1 MNLKVGFLYFNLFLI
16 HINDK
21 SNPLIKNHIMKK
33 VILILVVGV
42 VLASCSS
49 GWSCKKRYCD
59 VQKKEILKK
68 NILAAKESIVVTK
81 P

>member
-1 MNLKVGFLYFNLFLI
+1 
-16 HINDK
+16 
-21 SNPLIKNHIMKK
+21 MKK
-33 VILILVVGV
+33 IILTIATGV

-59 VQKKEILKK
+59 VKKIEAYKKDLLVAKEIVA
-68 NILAAKESIVVTK
+68 IAK

>member
-1 MNLKVGFLYFNLFLI
+1 
-16 HINDK
+16 
-21 SNPLIKNHIMKK
+21 MKK
-33 VILILVVGV
+33 IILIIAAVI

-59 VQKKEILKK
+59 IQKKEMYKK
-68 NILAAKESIVVTK
+68 NTLATKELIIIAN

>member
-1 MNLKVGFLYFNLFLI
+1 
-16 HINDK
+16 
-21 SNPLIKNHIMKK
+21 MKK
-33 VILILVVGV
+33 IILTIAAGI

-59 VQKKEILKK
+59 IQKKEMYKK
-68 NILAAKESIVVTK
+68 NILAPRELIVIAK

>member
-1 MNLKVGFLYFNLFLI
+1 
-16 HINDK
+16 
-21 SNPLIKNHIMKK
+21 MKK
-33 VILILVVGV
+33 VILTLAAGV

-59 VQKKEILKK
+59 VQKKEVFKK
-68 NILAAKESIVVTK
+68 NILATKEIIAVAK

>member
-1 MNLKVGFLYFNLFLI
+1 
-16 HINDK
+16 
-21 SNPLIKNHIMKK
+21 MKK
-33 VILILVVGV
+33 VILTMAIGV

-59 VQKKEILKK
+59 VQKKEMYKK
-68 NILAAKESIVVTK
+68 NMLVAKETITVAK

>member
-1 MNLKVGFLYFNLFLI
+1 
-16 HINDK
+16 
-21 SNPLIKNHIMKK
+21 MKK
-33 VILILVVGV
+33 VILTIAIGV

-59 VQKKEILKK
+59 VQKKEKIKK
-68 NILAAKESIVVTK
+68 NILATKETITITK

>member
-1 MNLKVGFLYFNLFLI
+1 MHFNLFLI

-21 SNPLIKNHIMKK
+21 ITPNYNHIMKK
-33 VILILVVGV
+33 VILTIAIGV

-59 VQKKEILKK
+59 TQKKEIFKK
-68 NILAAKESIVVTK
+68 NTLAAKETIVITK

>member
-1 MNLKVGFLYFNLFLI
+1 
-16 HINDK
+16 
-21 SNPLIKNHIMKK
+21 MKK
-33 VILILVVGV
+33 VILAIGVGV

-59 VQKKEILKK
+59 TQKTDIYKK
-68 NILAAKESIVVTK
+68 NTLAASETVAIAK

>member
-1 MNLKVGFLYFNLFLI
+1 MKLTLNQ
-16 HINDK
+16 
-21 SNPLIKNHIMKK
+21 NHIMKK
-33 VILILVVGV
+33 AILTITIGV

-59 VQKKEILKK
+59 VQKKEIFKK
-68 NILAAKESIVVTK
+68 NTLAAKETIAVAK

>member
-1 MNLKVGFLYFNLFLI
+1 
-16 HINDK
+16 
-21 SNPLIKNHIMKK
+21 MKK
-33 VILILVVGV
+33 VFLTIAIGV

-59 VQKKEILKK
+59 TQKKEIFKTK
-68 NILAAKESIVVTK
+68 LAKTTMQNVIVK

>member
-1 MNLKVGFLYFNLFLI
+1 
-16 HINDK
+16 
-21 SNPLIKNHIMKK
+21 MKK
-33 VILILVVGV
+33 VALTIAIGV

-59 VQKKEILKK
+59 VQKKEIYKK
-68 NILAAKESIVVTK
+68 NVLAAKETLAIAK

>member
-1 MNLKVGFLYFNLFLI
+1 
-16 HINDK
+16 
-21 SNPLIKNHIMKK
+21 MKK
-33 VILILVVGV
+33 VILTIAIGV

-59 VQKKEILKK
+59 AQKKEVIKK
-68 NILAAKESIVVTK
+68 QLSQYPTQEFIAK